1 MTKRYI
7 DYIDTDLQQANE
19 KYNPLN
25 ILNVWQNKKM
35 MLESKCNVNNVV
47 SFLNERK
54 KIKKGDKNDKKC
66 EILTKLLKKLK
77 SWQND

>member
-66 EILTKLLKKLK
+66 EILPKLLKKLK